1 MIIDRREVQDIHSFS
16 RLESL
21 KEIYGIIGML
31 LPILI
36 LVFGITIGVL
46 VIVWLEREISA
57 GIQQRIGPE
66 YAGPL
71 GILQALADGTKLI
84 FKENLLPSR
93 GDGRLFIIGPS
104 IAVISI
110 FVSYSVIP
118 FSYQL
123 VLSDL
128 NIGVFLWIAFS
139 SIVPIGLLMSG
150 YGSNNKY
157 SFLGGLRAAAQSIS
171 YEIPLTLCVLSISLL
186 LSNSSST
193 VDIVEAQSK
202 YGFLGWNLWRQPI
215 GFIIFLISSL
225 AECERLPFDLPEAE
239 EELVAGYQTEYSGIK
254 FGLFYVASYL
264 NLLVSSLFVTILYL
278 GGWNIFIPSIF
289 FSDRVEINKVGRV
302 FRMTIGIF
310 ITLAKTYLFVFISIT
325 TRWTLPRLRM
335 DQLLNL
341 GWKFLLP
348 ISLGNLLLTT
358 SSQLLS
364 L

>member
-1 MIIDRREVQDIHSFS
+1 MIIDTTEVEDINSFS
-16 RLESL
+16 KLESL
-21 KEIYGIIGML
+21 KEVYGIIWML
-31 LPILI
+31 IPILT
-36 LVFGITIGVL
+36 LVLGITISVL

-66 YAGPL
+66 YAGPF
-71 GILQALADGTKLI
+71 GILQALADGTKLLL
-84 FKENLLPSR
+84 KENIIPSR
-93 GDGRLFIIGPS
+93 GDPSLFSIGPS

-110 FVSYSVIP
+110 LLSYSVIP
-118 FSYQL
+118 FGYHL
-123 VLSDL
+123 VLADL
-128 NIGVFLWIAFS
+128 NIGVFLWIAIS
-139 SIVPIGLLMSG
+139 SIAPIGLLMSG

-186 LSNSSST
+186 SNSSST
-193 VDIVEAQSK
+193 VDIIEAQSK
-202 YGFLGWNLWRQPI
+202 YGFWGWNLWRQPI
-215 GFIIFLISSL
+215 GFLIFLISSL

-264 NLLVSSLFVTILYL
+264 NLLVSSFFVTVLYF
-278 GGWNIFIPSIF
+278 GGWNLSIPYIFIPQLF
-289 FSDRVEINKVGRV
+289 EINKASGV
-302 FRMTIGIF
+302 FGTILGLF
-310 ITLAKTYLFVFISIT
+310 ITLVKTYLFLFIPIT